1 MPDTGQSLA
10 LFVDFENLAL
20 GFAGTRK
27 RFEIEKVLDRLVTKG
42 KILVKKAYA
51 DWTRFGDYR
60 RELHENSIELIE
72 IPKRSQVGKNSADI
86 RLCVDALDL
95 CYSKAHLDTFCIL
108 SGDSDFSPLVSKL
121 RENGKNVIG
130 CGMKSSTSNLL
141 VEGCDEFIY
150 YEDIERNVAD
160 SAAAPVVTTTGS
172 LDKKA
177 EALQLLMDTAQALKR
192 EGKDVLWGSLIKDT
206 IRRRKPQF
214 DESYHGYK
222 SWSDLLED
230 AQRRGLLTLSIDT
243 RSGTYVIS
251 NFNPTGGL
259 ILPSSGRP
267 GAPIQAPVR
276 EFPRENGRRDHG
288 RDDRGNREAADRA
301 SREQATREAAER
313 TSRDQAERANRER
326 SEREAAERAAVARAA
341 ADQQPADHAAAVFM
355 SLPAA
360 ERAEAEDA
368 ALAAQGRAAKLSPE
382 TGAEAPGEPGNGEE
396 PVSATKAGTAEPKPA
411 AASAAEAAKKAGVR
425 RRGRAGVRGRAPR
438 RPPTKRREG
447 D

>member
-1 MPDTGQSLA
+1 MSDTGQSLA

-150 YEDIERNVAD
+150 YEDIERNVA
-160 SAAAPVVTTTGS
+160 AAAVTHVVTATGS
-172 LDKKA
+172 QDKKA

-259 ILPSSGRP
+259 VPPASGRP

-288 RDDRGNREAADRA
+288 REDRSSRDAADRA

-313 TSRDQAERANRER
+313 ASRDQAERANRER
-326 SEREAAERAAVARAA
+326 AEREAAERAAAARAA

-360 ERAEAEDA
+360 ERAEAEAA
-368 ALAAQGRAAKLSPE
+368 ALGAQGSAGDLPSGP
-382 TGAEAPGEPGNGEE
+382 GADAHGNTPGGEDVEPGTEGGAAEKTPTAGSE
-396 PVSATKAGTAEPKPA
+396 PV
-411 AASAAEAAKKAGVR
+411 KKAGVR